1 MKKEVMEYFGDIG
14 AEFIEASSDVQPNS
28 VGNKPLIDGEK
39 LMKVT
44 GLEAGIRLGRLKG
57 WLHRRQIEE
66 NLSEVDEVI
75 SMLDTLDWE
84 SEDPE
89 SWPALAWP

>member
-1 MKKEVMEYFGDIG
+1 MD
-14 AEFIEASSDVQPNS
+14 
-28 VGNKPLIDGEK
+28 
-39 LMKVT
+39 VT
-44 GLEAGIRLGRLKG
+44 GLEAGVRLGRLKG

-66 NLSEVDEVI
+66 NLSEADEVI